1 MEKLKHEEFKLPKK
15 TELSNIAIT
24 HISLVKAG
32 ANGKSIIYKST
43 DAEPSYMKQIE
54 IKKSDAEEGV
64 VYGIVYAPD
73 EVDTDGDYATA
84 DEIKKAAYSFMK
96 NKNTA
101 NVDKDHTFEVEKA
114 FIAQSW
120 IVKSGDPIFPD
131 EAEGSWAVAIQLE
144 DDALIKS
151 VKDGEIAGISMA
163 GTAMKK
169 EDGEGVEKADEKS
182 FSLNDLL
189 GVFTK
194 LFSSTSVD
202 IRGHVHNDKINKEE
216 NDLKKEDL
224 EAAVTAAVEPL
235 VKKVSDLEAN
245 VTALKKSNEEHA
257 EAIKKSKQN
266 NDPAPADSKQENG
279 GIL

>member
-1 MEKLKHEEFKLPKK
+1 LAKK
-15 TELSNIAIT
+15 TKLSDIAIT

-32 ANGKSIIYKST
+32 ANGKSIIYKSS
-43 DAEPSYMKQIE
+43 DAQPTYTKKIA
-54 IKKSDAEEGV
+54 IKKSDEEGV
-64 VYGIVYAPD
+64 VYGIVYSPD
-73 EVDTDGDYATA
+73 QVDTDGDYATS

-101 NVDKDHTFEVEKA
+101 NVDKNHTFDIEKA

-120 IVKSGDPIFPD
+120 ITKSGDATFPD

-163 GTAMKK
+163 GTAMKE
-169 EDGEGVEKADEKS
+169 EDSEDVEKADEKS
-182 FSLNDLL
+182 FSLNDMLETMKK
-189 GVFTK
+189 VFGYASMSIHGSYDQT
-194 LFSSTSVD
+194 
-202 IRGHVHNDKINKEE
+202 IDKSKEEE

-224 EAAVTAAVEPL
+224 EAAITAAVEPL
-235 VKKVSDLEAN
+235 VKE
-245 VTALKKSNEEHA
+245 VTGLKSQVETLQKSNDDRD

-266 NDPAPADSKQENG
+266 NEPVPAVVAKENEIE